1 MQRIVYRRA
10 KYCLLVAL
18 VLCMVVSSQTSY
30 YMKDNSKLA
39 PRLILQ
45 MINGK
50 LEVSVSK
57 ERNVIK
63 KAIQENAVYVG
74 ENLKV
79 KFDIDD
85 PASNVTSST
94 KGSYWGYQLDT
105 LEIEKVWSESTGKGV
120 KIAVVDSGVD
130 MDEVSLK
137 ERVLPG
143 WSPDGGDGRVDSNG
157 HGTAVASIL
166 AGRLIDGNGVVG
178 IAPDSLVVPIAV
190 VGNSGFV
197 SSDIV
202 VRGIVWAVDSGV
214 DIINISMSGVEDY
227 PPLQA
232 AVEYALGKDVM
243 VVASGG
249 NFYQNGNPTTFPAS
263 YKGVIAVG
271 SVDRDNLVASYS
283 NQGGYISLVAPG
295 NNILAP
301 SVGNGVSSWEGT
313 SVAAP
318 MISGLFAIMLAKHPF
333 LNGKE
338 IFQAVSYTAKDL
350 ATPGIDISTGY
361 GLPSISEA
369 IKYVNNN
376 YYKVELKSNRV
387 AYGQEVLSLNVSG
400 ASKEVFAGAL
410 KVNLT
415 EYGVIDRVIS
425 RSVIRDVKGEYSIR
439 IDNNTKGVEI
449 PSYSK
454 DLPSLVVPLTRY
466 LNPKLSIINGSY
478 SKSITIKDLCIGC
491 KLRVI
496 SNKNTVVK
504 SVVLKD
510 NKYTIMIPKSKKYL
524 WVKYTVTPKSES
536 NGEEYNSKPIKL

>member
-1 MQRIVYRRA
+1 MRRLLIRRGR
-10 KYCLLVAL
+10 YCLLVAL
-18 VLCMVVSSQTSY
+18 ILCLLVSSQASY
-30 YMKDNSKLA
+30 LKEDNSKTS
-39 PRLILQ
+39 PNLILQ

-50 LEVSVSK
+50 LEASVSK
-57 ERNVIK
+57 ERDVIS

-74 ENLKV
+74 ENLRV
-79 KFDIDD
+79 KFDVDT
-85 PASNVTSST
+85 PTSKVTGST
-94 KGSYWGYQLDT
+94 RGNYWGYQLDT
-105 LEIEKVWSESTGKGV
+105 LEIEKAWSESTGKGV

-130 MDEVSLK
+130 MNEVSLK

-143 WSPDGGDGRVDSNG
+143 WSPDGSDGRADSNG

-166 AGRLIDGNGVVG
+166 AGRLSDGNGVVG

-263 YKGVIAVG
+263 YKGIIAVG
-271 SVDRDNLVASYS
+271 AVDRDNLVATYS

-301 SVGNGVSSWEGT
+301 FVGNGVSSWEGT

-318 MISGLFAIMLAKHPF
+318 MISGLFAIMQAKYPF
-333 LNGKE
+333 LNIKE

-350 ATPGIDISTGY
+350 ATPGVDISTGY

-369 IKYVNNN
+369 IKYINSN

-387 AYGQEVLSLNVSG
+387 AYGQEVLSLNVSR
-400 ASKEVFAGAL
+400 ASNEAFAGSL

-415 EYGVIDRVIS
+415 EYGVIDKVVS
-425 RSVIRDVKGEYSIR
+425 RSAISDINGEFSIR
-439 IDNNTKGVEI
+439 IDDNTKSVEI

-454 DLPSLVVPLTRY
+454 DLPSLILPLTRY
-466 LNPKLSIINGSY
+466 LNPKISIKNASY
-478 SKSITIKDLCIGC
+478 SKSITIKELCIGC
-491 KLRVI
+491 KLRVV

-510 NKYTIMIPKSKKYL
+510 NKYTVMIPKNKKYL
-524 WVKYTVTPKSES
+524 WVKYTITPKSGS
-536 NGEEYNSKPIKL
+536 NGEEYSSKAIKL

>member
-1 MQRIVYRRA
+1 MRRLLIRRGR
-10 KYCLLVAL
+10 YCLLVAL
-18 VLCMVVSSQTSY
+18 ILCLLVPSQASY
-30 YMKDNSKLA
+30 IKEDNSKTS
-39 PRLILQ
+39 PTLILQ

-50 LEVSVSK
+50 LEASVSK
-57 ERNVIK
+57 EREIIN
-63 KAIQENAVYVG
+63 KAIKENAVYVG
-74 ENLKV
+74 ENLRV
-79 KFDIDD
+79 KFDVDT
-85 PASNVTSST
+85 PMSKVTGST
-94 KGSYWGYQLDT
+94 RGNYWGYQLDT
-105 LEIEKVWSESTGKGV
+105 LEIEKAWSESTGKGV

-130 MDEVSLK
+130 MNEVSLK

-143 WSPDGGDGRVDSNG
+143 WSPDGSDGRADSNG

-166 AGRLIDGNGVVG
+166 AGRLSDGNGVVG

-271 SVDRDNLVASYS
+271 AVDRDNLVATYS
-283 NQGGYISLVAPG
+283 NQGNYISLVAPG

-301 SVGNGVSSWEGT
+301 FVGNGVSSWEGT

-318 MISGLFAIMLAKHPF
+318 MISGLFAIMLAKYPF
-333 LNGKE
+333 LNVKE

-350 ATPGIDISTGY
+350 ATPGVDISTGY

-369 IKYVNNN
+369 IKYINSN

-387 AYGQEVLSLNVSG
+387 AYGQEVLSLNVSR
-400 ASKEVFAGAL
+400 ASNEAFAGAL

-415 EYGVIDRVIS
+415 EYGVIDKVVS
-425 RSVIRDVKGEYSIR
+425 RSAISDINGEFSIR
-439 IDNNTKGVEI
+439 IDDNTKSVEI

-454 DLPSLVVPLTRY
+454 DLPSLILPLTRY
-466 LNPKLSIINGSY
+466 LNPKISIKNASY
-478 SKSITIKDLCIGC
+478 SKSITIKELCIGC

-510 NKYTIMIPKSKKYL
+510 NKYTVMVPKIKKYL
-524 WVKYTVTPKSES
+524 WVKYTITPISGS
-536 NGEEYNSKPIKL
+536 NGEEYSSKPIKL

>member
-1 MQRIVYRRA
+1 
-10 KYCLLVAL
+10 
-18 VLCMVVSSQTSY
+18 
-30 YMKDNSKLA
+30 
-39 PRLILQ
+39 

-50 LEVSVSK
+50 LEASVSK
-57 ERNVIK
+57 EREIIN
-63 KAIQENAVYVG
+63 KAIKENAVYVG
-74 ENLKV
+74 ENLRV
-79 KFDIDD
+79 KFDVDT
-85 PASNVTSST
+85 PRSKVTGST
-94 KGSYWGYQLDT
+94 RGNYWGYQLDT
-105 LEIEKVWSESTGKGV
+105 LEIEKAWSESTGKGV

-130 MDEVSLK
+130 MNEVSLR

-143 WSPDGGDGRVDSNG
+143 WSPDGSDGRADSNG

-166 AGRLIDGNGVVG
+166 AGRLSDGNGVVG

-271 SVDRDNLVASYS
+271 AVDRDNLVATYS

-301 SVGNGVSSWEGT
+301 FVGNGVSSWEGT

-318 MISGLFAIMLAKHPF
+318 MISGLFAIMLAKYPF
-333 LNGKE
+333 LNVKE

-350 ATPGIDISTGY
+350 ATPGVDISTGY

-369 IKYVNNN
+369 IKYINSN

-387 AYGQEVLSLNVSG
+387 AYGQEALSLNVSR
-400 ASKEVFAGAL
+400 ASNEAFAGAL

-415 EYGVIDRVIS
+415 EYGVIDKVVS
-425 RSVIRDVKGEYSIR
+425 RSAISDINGEFSIR
-439 IDNNTKGVEI
+439 IDDNTKSVEI

-454 DLPSLVVPLTRY
+454 DLPSLILPLTRY
-466 LNPKLSIINGSY
+466 LNPKISIKNASY
-478 SKSITIKDLCIGC
+478 SKSITIKKLCIGC
-491 KLRVI
+491 KLRVV

-510 NKYTIMIPKSKKYL
+510 NKYTVMIPKNKKYL
-524 WVKYTVTPKSES
+524 WVKYTVTPKSGS
-536 NGEEYNSKPIKL
+536 NGEEYSSKPIKL

>member
-1 MQRIVYRRA
+1 MRRLLTRRGR
-10 KYCLLVAL
+10 YCLLVAL
-18 VLCMVVSSQTSY
+18 ILCLLVPSQASY
-30 YMKDNSKLA
+30 IKEDNSKTS
-39 PRLILQ
+39 PNLILQ

-50 LEVSVSK
+50 LEASVSK
-57 ERNVIK
+57 ERDVIS

-74 ENLKV
+74 ENLRV
-79 KFDIDD
+79 KFDVDT
-85 PASNVTSST
+85 PTSKVTGST
-94 KGSYWGYQLDT
+94 RGNYWGYQLDT
-105 LEIEKVWSESTGKGV
+105 LEIEKAWSESTGKGV

-130 MDEVSLK
+130 MNEVSLK

-143 WSPDGGDGRVDSNG
+143 WSPDGSDGRADSNG

-166 AGRLIDGNGVVG
+166 AGRLSDGNGVVG

-271 SVDRDNLVASYS
+271 AVDRDNLVATYS

-301 SVGNGVSSWEGT
+301 FVGNGVSSWEGT

-318 MISGLFAIMLAKHPF
+318 MISGLFAIMQAKYPF
-333 LNGKE
+333 LNVKE

-350 ATPGIDISTGY
+350 ATPGVDISTGY

-369 IKYVNNN
+369 IKYINSN

-387 AYGQEVLSLNVSG
+387 AYGQEVLSLNVSR
-400 ASKEVFAGAL
+400 ASNEAFAGAL

-415 EYGVIDRVIS
+415 EYGVIDKVVS
-425 RSVIRDVKGEYSIR
+425 RSAISDINGEFSIR
-439 IDNNTKGVEI
+439 IDDNTKSVEI

-454 DLPSLVVPLTRY
+454 DLPSLILPLTRY
-466 LNPKLSIINGSY
+466 LNPKISIKNASY
-478 SKSITIKDLCIGC
+478 SKSITIKELCIGC

-510 NKYTIMIPKSKKYL
+510 NKYTVMVPKIKKYL
-524 WVKYTVTPKSES
+524 WVKYTITPISGS
-536 NGEEYNSKPIKL
+536 NGEEYSSKPIKL